1 MYKIVSFWQKKQKIG
16 LDYSIELDEKKCE
29 TYTSLLVDKF
39 VQNEAAVD
47 FYTSNEPSKRLTRE
61 ERMHILPIIS
71 KYCKDPAITDQ
82 IQESLIDDLKYC
94 RVQHEK
100 VSELSKLIYFIERS
114 VNCKSV
120 VLPEL
125 KEIFLQECNGNGIR
139 FEGMRDK
146 AFRMFTWVYLSA
158 F

>member
-1 MYKIVSFWQKKQKIG
+1 M
-16 LDYSIELDEKKCE
+16 DYSIELDEKKCE

-39 VQNEAAVD
+39 VQNEAAMD
-47 FYTSNEPSKRLTRE
+47 FYTSNEPSEKLTRE
-61 ERMHILPIIS
+61 ERMHILPIIC
-71 KYCKDPAITDQ
+71 KYCKDPAIIDK
-82 IQESLIDDLKYC
+82 IQESLIDDLKYS

-100 VSELSKLIYFIERS
+100 VSDLSKLIYFIERS

-125 KEIFLQECNGNGIR
+125 KEIFLQECNGKGKLKQLR
-139 FEGMRDK
+139 FEGMKDK